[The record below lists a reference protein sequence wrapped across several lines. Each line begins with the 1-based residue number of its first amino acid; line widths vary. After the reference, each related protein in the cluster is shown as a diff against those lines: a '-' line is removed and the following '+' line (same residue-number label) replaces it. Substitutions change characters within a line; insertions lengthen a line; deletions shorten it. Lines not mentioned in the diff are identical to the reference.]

1 MSAQKSSISFAKPWL
16 GKPWVDILFIIA
28 PPFLC
33 LAFIAFFPQLFR
45 DAKDMPVYWWVIL
58 VLLIDVA
65 HVYSTLFR
73 TYFSKA
79 SWQRYRTPMTLIPL
93 ASFLFGVLLC
103 SVSMGL
109 FWTVMA
115 YIAVFHFIRQQYG
128 IMKLY
133 SRAEQQLPDWCK
145 WVDVVTIYTAT
156 IYPILYWHFSS
167 PRNFNWF
174 VEGDFIIKELPGLR
188 AFFTILYALVIA
200 VYVGKEIFL
209 LARFK
214 TINILRIL
222 VIAGTLFS
230 WYMGIVYFNGDLAFT
245 LLNVVAHGIPYMALI
260 WIFSMREN
268 TAQQQRSSFWKLM
281 YGPLGILLFLAIIFL
296 FAFLE
301 EGLWDTWVWQDNG
314 KLFALFSE
322 FKSERLN
329 ASWLKF
335 IVPLLAMPQLTHY
348 VIDGFIWRKR
358 SNTSGKSGERD
369 MTATI

>member
-1 MSAQKSSISFAKPWL
+1 MSAQQSSISFAKPWL

-33 LAFIAFFPQLFR
+33 LAFIALFPQLFR
-45 DAKDMPVYWWVIL
+45 DAKDIPVYWWVIL

-73 TYFSKA
+73 TYFSKD

-103 SVSMGL
+103 SVSMAL

-115 YIAVFHFIRQQYG
+115 YIAVFHFVRQQYG

-133 SRAEQQLPDWCK
+133 SREEGQLPAWCK
-145 WVDVVTIYTAT
+145 RVDVLTIYTAT

-174 VEGDFIIKELPGLR
+174 VEGDFIIKELPGVR
-188 AFFTILYALVIA
+188 AFFTLLYALVIV
-200 VYVGKEIFL
+200 VYAGKEIFL
-209 LARFK
+209 VARFRK
-214 TINILRIL
+214 INILRIL

-268 TAQQQRSSFWKLM
+268 KAQQQRSPFWKLM
-281 YGPLGILLFLAIIFL
+281 YGPLGMLLFLAVIFL
-296 FAFLE
+296 FAFVE

-314 KLFALFSE
+314 KLFALFSD

-358 SNTSGKSGERD
+358 SNTSGRAGERE
-369 MTATI
+369 MTAII

>member
-1 MSAQKSSISFAKPWL
+1 MSKIKPSFSFTKPWL
-16 GKPWVDILFIIA
+16 GKPWAELLFIIA

-33 LAFIAFFPQLFR
+33 LAFIALFPQLFE
-45 DAKDMPVYWWVIL
+45 DVKDIPVYWWVIL

-93 ASFLFGVLLC
+93 FSFLFGILLC
-103 SVSMGL
+103 SVSMAL
-109 FWTVMA
+109 FWTVLA

-133 SRAEQQLPDWCK
+133 ARAEGQLPAWYK
-145 WVDVVTIYTAT
+145 RADVVTIYAAT

-174 VEGDFIIKELPGLR
+174 VEGDFIIKDLPGAR
-188 AFFTILYALVIA
+188 VFFTVLYCAVVA
-200 VYVGKEIFL
+200 VYIIKEIL
-209 LARFK
+209 LVARFK
-214 TINILRIL
+214 TVNILRIM
-222 VIAGTLFS
+222 VIAGTLLS
-230 WYMGIVYFNGDLAFT
+230 WYIGIIYFNGDLAFT
-245 LLNVVAHGIPYMALI
+245 LLNVVAHGIPYMTLI
-260 WIFSMREN
+260 WIFSLREN
-268 TAQQQRSSFWKLM
+268 KAAQQRSSFWKLM
-281 YGPLGILLFLAIIFL
+281 YGPLGMLLFLLIIFL
-296 FAFLE
+296 FAFVE

-314 KLFALFSE
+314 KFFGVFSG
-322 FKSERLN
+322 FKTGRLD

-348 VIDGFIWRKR
+348 IIDGLIWRKE
-358 SNTSGKSGERD
+358 KE
-369 MTATI
+369 I